1 MRILDL
7 PLELIQE
14 ILRRACEVRGLRRR
28 IRLRLVN
35 KLFAEEVI
43 NVIHIFRLLDTYF
56 KLCSKD
62 PIPRIPYFAGSYL
75 ARRVLSEPSNGL
87 PDLLR
92 IRAVAQKLHEADAEA
107 RSVPDYVHQ
116 LCLLVIRDQR
126 PSTRLAQMLKAS
138 QVKDKSDS
146 ETHLYVAAY
155 LTQTT
160 TIVER
165 WMASARHPAQNSWM
179 FSSINNHAA
188 RHSDERFLAALTTG
202 SDKFPESAQERR
214 VEMLCV
220 VAEAGRLDA
229 VQFIFN
235 FATESLPWV
244 FSRKRR
250 PHHAYANEWML
261 ALMHTPS
268 REVFEFLME
277 KRSLHCINREF
288 GPAQYTRFLRHC
300 AIEGW
305 TKMAEHY
312 LSLGASVEG
321 VGDRALCGEDR
332 RPLLLACRRGHKD
345 TIKMLLEHQA
355 DNAVPALELAVGW
368 GDLATVRLLLQ
379 HKAEFGDALALA
391 VAKGHRD
398 VVQELLDH
406 GADIKIGSRPLLAYA
421 IEHENVALFRLLVER
436 GCDPR
441 VDEAATECVRIAEE
455 YGLESMLQLL
465 REHGVNSDDTA
476 IP

>member
-14 ILRRACEVRGLRRR
+14 ILRRACEVRGLRRG

-179 FSSINNHAA
+179 FGSINNHAA

-202 SDKFPESAQERR
+202 CDKFPESAQERR

-235 FATESLPWV
+235 FATASLPWV

-261 ALMHTPS
+261 ALVHTPS
-268 REVFEFLME
+268 RQVFEFLME
-277 KRSLHCINREF
+277 KRR
-288 GPAQYTRFLRHC
+288 
-300 AIEGW
+300 W
-305 TKMAEHY
+305 TDMAEHY
-312 LSLGASVEG
+312 LRLGASVEG
-321 VGDRALCGEDR
+321 VGDRSLCGEDR

-421 IEHENVALFRLLVER
+421 IEHENVALFPLLVER

-441 VDEAATECVRIAEE
+441 VDEAATECVRIAKG